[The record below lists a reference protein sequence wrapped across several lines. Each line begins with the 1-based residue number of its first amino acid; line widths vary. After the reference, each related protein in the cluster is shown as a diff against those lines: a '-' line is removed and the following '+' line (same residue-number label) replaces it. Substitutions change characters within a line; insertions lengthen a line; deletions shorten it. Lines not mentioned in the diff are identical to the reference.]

1 MQKNVLL
8 IFHRN
13 EIVAVHPYFDG
24 CVSELSLNGKNK
36 NILTNYVSKVGT
48 VSGCKLVKRA
58 VTFKQAE
65 PDDVGTD
72 RDTGYVQV
80 KSVVIFHTHYVAA
93 KSEENE
99 PTMYR

>member
-1 MQKNVLL
+1 MFCRIKRKKNVLL

-80 KSVVIFHTHYVAA
+80 KSSFNFQTDV
-93 KSEENE
+93 SLLS
-99 PTMYR
+99 